1 MYPLGHFALGYFSGM
16 IIGKFTREEVNIPI
30 IWLISILPDVDIFFP
45 FIEHRGPTHSIIIAI
60 LLSLPLLLKYRR
72 GYPCFAALASHSLIG
87 DYFTAYGCQL
97 LWPVTLT
104 WYKGK
109 PHFLINGNS
118 ELFVEAFLFALMIMV
133 IFLKRRWSRL
143 HSAKYPQ
150 GGERRPPNLLGEEI
164 TPRGG

>member
-1 MYPLGHFALGYFSGM
+1 MYPLGHFALGYLSGM

-30 IWLISILPDVDIFFP
+30 IWLVSILPDIDIFFP

-60 LLSLPLLLKYRR
+60 SLSLPLLLKYRR
-72 GYPCFAALASHSLIG
+72 GYSCFAALASHSLIG

-97 LWPVTLT
+97 LWPITLT
-104 WYKGK
+104 WYKAK
-109 PHFLINGNS
+109 PPFLMNSNS
-118 ELFVEAFLFALMIMV
+118 ELFVEASLFALIIIIM
-133 IFLKRRWSRL
+133 FLKSGRRQL

-164 TPRGG
+164 MPRGG